1 MLSLQTDDNY
11 YNWLKDLKK
20 STKTSQIKAG
30 LAVNNHLILLYWQ
43 LAKQITEKQKN
54 ALPTIEQLTSELNK
68 ETETD
73 NAYDIS

>member
-20 STKTSQIKAG
+20 SIKTSQIKAG
-30 LAVNNHLILLYWQ
+30 LAVNNHLIFLYWQ